1 MTVLGPDLGVLAMVV
16 ARIGDTLLVTP
27 ALRALKQSFGRLTV
41 LAHPKRLE
49 VLRNLSFIDD
59 LGGISK
65 NTAWLK
71 ALISP
76 RYGLAVCYGREPALF
91 RYCIQTAD
99 RVIAFDYPE
108 LRGLSGK
115 TVTRVPV
122 PPESSMHAVDER
134 SLLVEAAG
142 VSVGDKRL
150 AYVVTPDERTFAGQW
165 LARHGRLGN
174 DLLIGLH
181 PFSFPTKSHRNWP
194 LENFLELAV
203 RIVGQYP
210 ASHILLMGDA
220 GARWPLAVLKETLR
234 ERCTIAAGTLTLRQ
248 YAALLERLS
257 LYVGVDTGPTHIAG
271 ALRVPMVALYHPA
284 YPGRNLMPIGHPRC
298 IALEHSHSMATT
310 GTGDLKGNEMKL
322 ITVDEV
328 WNAVR
333 RAMDA

>member
-1 MTVLGPDLGVLAMVV
+1 VTALGPYPAVLVVVV

-27 ALRALKQSFGRLTV
+27 ALRALKQSSGRLTV

-59 LGGISK
+59 LGGITK

-76 RYGLAVCYGREPALF
+76 RYDLAVCYGREPALF
-91 RYCIQTAD
+91 RYCARTAD
-99 RVIAFDYPE
+99 QVIAFDYPE
-108 LRGLSGK
+108 LRGLFGK
-115 TVTRVPV
+115 AATRVPV

-142 VSVGDKRL
+142 VSVENKRL
-150 AYVVTPDERTFAGQW
+150 AYVVTPGERTFAGRW
-165 LARHGRLGN
+165 LARNGRADK

-194 LENFLELAV
+194 LENLLELAV
-203 RIVGQYP
+203 KIVGQYP
-210 ASHILLMGDA
+210 VCHILLLGDA
-220 GARWPLAVLKETLR
+220 SARKRLAVLKEALQ
-234 ERCTIAAGTLTLRQ
+234 ERCTIAAGALTLRQ
-248 YAALLERLS
+248 YSALLERLS

-271 ALRVPMVALYHPA
+271 ALGVPMVALYHPA
-284 YPGRNLMPIGHPRC
+284 YLGRYLMPIGHPRC
-298 IALEHSHSMATT
+298 VALEHPATLS
-310 GTGDLKGNEMKL
+310 GVSRGDGMEL
-322 ITVDEV
+322 ITVDQV

-333 RAMDA
+333 RVMDT

>member
-1 MTVLGPDLGVLAMVV
+1 VVALGSRVSVLAVVV

-27 ALRALKQSFGRLTV
+27 ALRALKQASGRLTV

-59 LGGISK
+59 LGGITK

-71 ALISP
+71 ALNSP
-76 RYGLAVCYGREPALF
+76 RYNLAVCYGREPALF
-91 RYCIQTAD
+91 RYCTRVAD
-99 RVIAFDYPE
+99 HVIAFDYPE
-108 LRGLSGK
+108 LRGFSEK
-115 TVTRVPV
+115 TVTWVPV

-134 SLLVEAAG
+134 FLLMEAAG
-142 VSVGDKRL
+142 VSVGDRRL
-150 AYVVTPDERTFAGQW
+150 AYVVTSGERDLADQW
-165 LARHGRLGN
+165 LAQHVRVGD

-181 PFSFPTKSHRNWP
+181 PFSFPTKSHRDWP

-210 ASHILLMGDA
+210 ASHILLLGDA
-220 GARWPLAVLKETLR
+220 SAAKRVGVLKGTLQ
-234 ERCTIAAGTLTLRQ
+234 ERCTIVAGMLTLRQ
-248 YAALLERLS
+248 NAAVLERVS

-271 ALRVPMVALYHPA
+271 ALGVPMVVLYHPA

-298 IALEHSHSMATT
+298 IALERSATMT
-310 GTGDLKGNEMKL
+310 RDFAGDEMKL
-322 ITVDEV
+322 ITVDQV

-333 RAMDA
+333 RVMDA

>member
-1 MTVLGPDLGVLAMVV
+1 VTALGPYPAVLVVVV

-27 ALRALKQSFGRLTV
+27 ALRALKQSSGRLTV

-59 LGGISK
+59 LGGITK

-76 RYGLAVCYGREPALF
+76 RYDLAVCYGREPALF
-91 RYCIQTAD
+91 RYCARTAD
-99 RVIAFDYPE
+99 QVIAFDYPE
-108 LRGLSGK
+108 LRGLFGK
-115 TVTRVPV
+115 AATRVPV

-142 VSVGDKRL
+142 VSVENKRL
-150 AYVVTPDERTFAGQW
+150 AYVVTPGERTFAGRW
-165 LARHGRLGN
+165 LARNGRADK

-203 RIVGQYP
+203 KIVGQYP
-210 ASHILLMGDA
+210 ACHILLLGDA
-220 GARWPLAVLKETLR
+220 SARKRLAVLKEALQ
-234 ERCTIAAGTLTLRQ
+234 ERCTIAAGALTLRQ
-248 YAALLERLS
+248 YSALLERLS

-271 ALRVPMVALYHPA
+271 ALGVPMVALYHPA
-284 YPGRNLMPIGHPRC
+284 YLGRYLMPIGHPRC
-298 IALEHSHSMATT
+298 VALEHPATLS
-310 GTGDLKGNEMKL
+310 GVSRGDGMEL
-322 ITVDEV
+322 ITVDQV

-333 RAMDA
+333 RVMDT

>member
-1 MTVLGPDLGVLAMVV
+1 MTALGPYPAVLVVVV

-27 ALRALKQSFGRLTV
+27 ALRALKQSSGRLTV

-59 LGGISK
+59 LGGITK

-76 RYGLAVCYGREPALF
+76 RYDLAVCYGREPALF
-91 RYCIQTAD
+91 RYCARTAD
-99 RVIAFDYPE
+99 QVIAFDYPE
-108 LRGLSGK
+108 LRGLFGK
-115 TVTRVPV
+115 AATRVPV

-142 VSVGDKRL
+142 VSVENKRL
-150 AYVVTPDERTFAGQW
+150 AYVVTPGERTFAGRW
-165 LARHGRLGN
+165 LARNGRADK

-203 RIVGQYP
+203 KIVGQYP
-210 ASHILLMGDA
+210 VCHILLLGDA
-220 GARWPLAVLKETLR
+220 SARKRLAVLKEALQ
-234 ERCTIAAGTLTLRQ
+234 ERCTIAAGALTLRQ
-248 YAALLERLS
+248 YSALLERLS

-271 ALRVPMVALYHPA
+271 ALGVPMVALYHPA
-284 YPGRNLMPIGHPRC
+284 YLGRYLMPIGHPRC
-298 IALEHSHSMATT
+298 VALEHPATLS
-310 GTGDLKGNEMKL
+310 GVSRGDGMEL
-322 ITVDEV
+322 ITVDQV

-333 RAMDA
+333 RVMDT

>member
-1 MTVLGPDLGVLAMVV
+1 MTVLGPHLAVLAVVV

-27 ALRALKQSFGRLTV
+27 ALRALKQSSGRLTV

-59 LGGISK
+59 LGGITK

-91 RYCIQTAD
+91 RYCTRTAD
-99 RVIAFDYPE
+99 HVVAFDYPE
-108 LRGLSGK
+108 LRGLSGE

-142 VSVGDKRL
+142 VPIGDRRL
-150 AYVVTPDERTFAGQW
+150 AYVVTSDERAFAGQW
-165 LARHGRLGN
+165 LARHGRIGN

-194 LENFLELAV
+194 LAHFLELAV

-210 ASHILLMGDA
+210 ASHILLLGDVS
-220 GARWPLAVLKETLR
+220 ARKRLAVLKETLR

-271 ALRVPMVALYHPA
+271 ALGVPMVALYHPA
-284 YPGRNLMPIGHPRC
+284 YLGRYLMPIGHPRC
-298 IALEHSHSMATT
+298 IALEHPATMS
-310 GTGDLKGNEMKL
+310 GILGGGGMEL
-322 ITVDEV
+322 ITVDQV

-333 RAMDA
+333 RVMDT